1 VLLLLLLGSDH
12 GLHVTVLLFD
22 LKEHLLDLIEE
33 RLYLIVAY
41 DHARRALIRVF
52 NNPSDAAYPLCLGF
66 LELEEALDLGVGF
79 RELVIQSGFM
89 GGSVR
94 V

>member
-1 VLLLLLLGSDH
+1 MV
-12 GLHVTVLLFD
+12 D

-33 RLYLIVAY
+33 RFDLIVAY
-41 DHARRALIRVF
+41 DRARSALIRVF
-52 NNPSDAAYPLCLGF
+52 DDPSDAAYPLCLGL
-66 LELEEALDLGVGF
+66 LELEESLDLGVGF
-79 RELVIQSGFM
+79 RELVVQSGFM